1 MADIKERIA
10 TLEEDRKI
18 QEYTEKLRALRAD
31 GVTRIND
38 CRIEIAS
45 IRKNKLI
52 DQEERNMRIR
62 SLEAEIEKA
71 KEVAAA
77 NKAEIAAL
85 SKEAVKYV
93 NSVSKE
99 IEKAVNEKQNRKM
112 AGAKDFYEKEVA
124 QIKAK
129 AAEREEETKNRLA
142 GGAGQGQGRKA
153 SGIR

>member
-112 AGAKDFYEKEVA
+112 AGAM
-124 QIKAK
+124 
-129 AAEREEETKNRLA
+129 A
-142 GGAGQGQGRKA
+142 GFT
-153 SGIR
+153 